1 MFDRD
6 LDMGERIVTEIV
18 KKYISNQLPICLLRL
33 PEMKLVRREAM
44 WKYIQPSLKEIV
56 NYHDLMSKQADEIR
70 NFQADTDEK
79 RRERVRMEWEFIG
92 QDYPELWKDLEYGV
106 TMRVTSMVKE
116 KMAYAIFSHRWLDE
130 GEVTHSEMAGNARPF
145 GAGFDKLKRFCDFA
159 MEYDCRWAWADTCCI
174 DKTSSAELEESIRSM
189 YNWYANS
196 RVCIVHLRD
205 TINIGDMGEDPW
217 FTRGWTLQELIAPC
231 TIKFLNKN
239 WGKIITGNNDKE
251 NSPFL
256 NHITNITGINYSS
269 LRHFF
274 PKSAN
279 RDLEPLIWA
288 SRRRTTRVE
297 DMAYCLIGIFRLSLP
312 IAYGEGK
319 RAFFRL
325 QMELLQTENE
335 TNLLAWHY
343 GEPSEDHPMIAGGPE
358 CFRDWHY
365 TWTPGFREDMPAE
378 MMDQDIKL
386 TCHGLRLRL
395 PKYDAKCTMEMG
407 GGYYEL
413 EVEEL
418 TLKLQVRSQ
427 VDDVISLQERFVI
440 VILGWNC
447 DDLGMRV
454 VGLLMMPTGNVK
466 YGKVPTD
473 IIVGLPFSAISKPP
487 EVMYF

>member
-1 MFDRD
+1 MFNRD

-18 KKYISNQLPICLLRL
+18 KTYISNQLPICLLRL

-56 NYHDLMSKQADEIR
+56 NYHELMSKKADEIR

-92 QDYPELWKDLEYGV
+92 QDYPEPWKDLEYGV
-106 TMRVTSMVKE
+106 TARVTSMVKE
-116 KMAYAIFSHRWLDE
+116 MMAYAILSHRWLDE
-130 GEVTHSEMAGNARPF
+130 GEVSYPEIEGDARRV
-145 GAGFDKLKRFCDFA
+145 GAGFDKLIRFCVLA
-159 MEYDCRWAWADTCCI
+159 MEYNCSWAWADTCCI

-205 TINIGDMGEDPW
+205 TISMDDMREDSW
-217 FTRGWTLQELIAPC
+217 FTRGWTLQELIAPR
-231 TIKFLNKN
+231 TIKFFNKN
-239 WGKIITGNNDKE
+239 WKELITGNNDKE
-251 NSPFL
+251 NSLFL
-256 NHITNITGINYSS
+256 DHITNITGIDNLG

-279 RDLEPLIWA
+279 RNLEPLIWA

-297 DMAYCLIGIFRLSLP
+297 DMAYCLIGIFCLSLP

-319 RAFFRL
+319 RAFFRM
-325 QMELLQTENE
+325 QMELLHTENE
-335 TNLLAWHY
+335 TNLLAWHN
-343 GEPSEDHPMIAGGPE
+343 GEPSEDHHMIAGGPE

-365 TWTPGFREDMPAE
+365 SHNAGFREDMTAE
-378 MMDQDIKL
+378 MMDQDIRL

-395 PKYDAKCTMEMG
+395 PQYDAKCTMDMG

-418 TLKLQVRSQ
+418 GTLKVRSKG
-427 VDDVISLQERFVI
+427 DNAISLQDKLAI
-440 VILGWNC
+440 VVLGFNVR
-447 DDLGMRV
+447 DLRM
-454 VGLLMMPTGNVK
+454 VGLLMTPIGKMKYAKMPT
-466 YGKVPTD
+466 D
-473 IIVGLPFSAISKPP
+473 IVGLPFHSISRPP
-487 EVMYF
+487 KVMYL